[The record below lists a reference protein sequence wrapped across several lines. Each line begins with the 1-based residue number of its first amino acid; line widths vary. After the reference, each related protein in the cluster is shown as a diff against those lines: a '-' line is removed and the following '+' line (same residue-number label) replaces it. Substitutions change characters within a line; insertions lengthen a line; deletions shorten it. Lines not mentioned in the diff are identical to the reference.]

1 MMATSN
7 CLALTYN
14 EITTIDNVSWINVH
28 AYMMVDWDWV
38 PILISLEH
46 VTKCRGNNNLIKV
59 MSSHYRKIV
68 GSHKKTWPS
77 NY

>member
-1 MMATSN
+1 MITTSH
-7 CLALTYN
+7 CLALTCN

-28 AYMMVDWDWV
+28 AYVMVDWDRV

-46 VTKCRGNNNLIKV
+46 VTKCKRSNNLTKT
-59 MSSHYRKIV
+59 MLRHYKKMV